1 MPNNALDWKEKY
13 LTLLDQQ
20 ETLEAHFA
28 LQTDLL
34 SKPVATACRARS
46 AVHNDCY
53 SGVVVVSI
61 AEANASERR
70 ECLSGKR
77 I

>member
-28 LQTDLL
+28 LQTDLVT
-34 SKPVATACRARS
+34 SHRP
-46 AVHNDCY
+46 
-53 SGVVVVSI
+53 
-61 AEANASERR
+61 
-70 ECLSGKR
+70 
-77 I
+77 